1 MVRGWLA
8 AALLASAVTAQAL
21 TVTLDMVPVGN
32 AGNAADTSGYGAVGY
47 NYNIGKYDVTLG
59 QYTAF
64 LNAVA
69 KTDTYGLYN
78 SYMGNSP
85 PIFASSRDRR
95 GLAGLP
101 AAAAEELETTHQFAS
116 RGGT

>member
-1 MVRGWLA
+1 MG
-8 AALLASAVTAQAL
+8 T
-21 TVTLDMVPVGN
+21 
-32 AGNAADTSGYGAVGY
+32 
-47 NYNIGKYDVTLG
+47 YDVTLA